1 MKSFVFEYTGSQQ
14 IGNDSKKS
22 NKQLRRNDFGDKVK
36 DEEITLNHGNGTR
49 TKNLR
54 VFLGVLSLD
63 RI

>member
-22 NKQLRRNDFGDKVK
+22 NKQIRRNDLGDKVR

-49 TKNLR
+49 
-54 VFLGVLSLD
+54 S
-63 RI
+63 

>member
-22 NKQLRRNDFGDKVK
+22 NKQLRRNDFGDKVR

-49 TKNLR
+49 SQKLR
-54 VFLGVLSLD
+54 VFLGVLNLD